1 MPVNKISFTDLVR
14 IEQLRN
20 IETHHGKEL
29 TYAGVNDMGGHGHA
43 DFEYGT
49 FIQRLKIRT
58 QRLIK
63 DNELS
68 QILSRPQKVFH
79 RATQL
84 TVVIAAILG
93 MLAAGHAVGESATLN
108 IYWLLVVLLGF
119 NLLSILLWI
128 AGITFNL
135 HGLSTGVAAYLA
147 SWLPYRQKENNT
159 ISSHAT
165 RSWCESCLTGS
176 TGKWRISVLT
186 HQFWLTYLTAGLIM
200 LVLLMIARQYN
211 FIWGTTLLSESSIPE
226 FTQFLARPI
235 EYLGLMAPD
244 SNQIAAS
251 RIGLAEQDTETRSAW
266 ARFVLGAILLYGI
279 LPRAMLLGI
288 SVLMRKLAERNFK
301 LDLYL
306 PYYIEL
312 RQHLMT
318 PETTGRVIDADPHA
332 GTKQTQVAPDIVANA
347 IPANAQ
353 AIGIELDDQTVW
365 PDSIVCH
372 GNVIDQQ
379 SHADAIKT
387 VKNINGPLLIGVAA
401 HRLPDRGVQRTIRE
415 IIENTAKEPW
425 LVLLYKPSAAP
436 VTDTRKIAW
445 FRLAEV
451 CGIPAEHV
459 ITQQP
464 S

>member
-1 MPVNKISFTDLVR
+1 MPVKKHTFTDLVR

-20 IETHHGKEL
+20 IETHHAKAL
-29 TYAGVNDMGGHGHA
+29 TYTGADDMGGHGHA
-43 DFEYGT
+43 DFEYAT
-49 FIQRLKIRT
+49 FIQRLKIRA

-63 DNELS
+63 NNTLEEP
-68 QILSRPQKVFH
+68 LSRPQKLFT
-79 RATQL
+79 RAIQL
-84 TVVIAAILG
+84 TIVIAAILG

-119 NLLSILLWI
+119 NLLSMLLWV
-128 AGITFNL
+128 AGITLNL

-159 ISSHAT
+159 LASRAT
-165 RSWCESCLTGS
+165 SAWCESCLTGS
-176 TGKWRISVLT
+176 VGKWRISVLT
-186 HQFWLTYLTAGLIM
+186 HQFWLTYLTAGLVI
-200 LVLLMIARQYN
+200 LILLMVARQYN
-211 FIWGTTLLSESSIPE
+211 FIWGTTLLSESSIPM
-226 FTQFLARPI
+226 FTQFMAKPM

-251 RIGLAEQDTETRSAW
+251 RIGLSVQDTETRSAW

-279 LPRAMLLGI
+279 FPRAILLAI
-288 SVLMRKLAERNFK
+288 SMLMRKLAEKSLK

-312 RQHLMT
+312 RQRLMSPDIT
-318 PETTGRVIDADPHA
+318 ARVIDADPHA
-332 GTKQTQVAPDIVANA
+332 GVKQTQVAPKMGVNT

-353 AIGIELDDQTVW
+353 AIGIELDDQTIW
-365 PDSIVCH
+365 PDSVTCH
-372 GNVIDQQ
+372 GNVIDRI
-379 SHADAIKT
+379 SHAAAIKT
-387 VKNINGPLLIGVAA
+387 VKNISGPLLIGVAA

-415 IIENTAKEPW
+415 LIESTAKEPW
-425 LVLLYKPSAAP
+425 LVLLYKPSATP
-436 VTDTRKIAW
+436 VSDTRKIAW

-459 ITQQP
+459 ITQ
-464 S
+464 

>member
-1 MPVNKISFTDLVR
+1 MPVKKYSFTDLVR

-20 IETHHGKEL
+20 IEAHHGKEL
-29 TYAGVNDMGGHGHA
+29 TYAGANDMSGHGHA
-43 DFEYGT
+43 DFEYAT
-49 FIQRLKIRT
+49 FIQRLKIRA

-63 DNELS
+63 ENALAEAL
-68 QILSRPQKVFH
+68 LHPQKLFT
-79 RATQL
+79 RASQL
-84 TVVIAAILG
+84 SIVIAAILG

-119 NLLSILLWI
+119 NLLSILLWL

-135 HGLSTGVAAYLA
+135 QGLSTGIAAYLA
-147 SWLPYRQKENNT
+147 SWLPYRQKENKT
-159 ISSHAT
+159 ISSRAT
-165 RSWCESCLTGS
+165 SAWCESCLTGS
-176 TGKWRISVLT
+176 IGKWRISVLT
-186 HQFWLTYLTAGLIM
+186 HQFWLTYLTAGLVI
-200 LVLLMIARQYN
+200 LILLMIARQYN
-211 FIWGTTLLSESSIPE
+211 FIWGTTLLSESSIPA
-226 FTQFLARPI
+226 FTQFMAKPM

-251 RIGLAEQDTETRSAW
+251 RIGIRVQDTETRSAW

-279 LPRAMLLGI
+279 LPRAILLVI
-288 SVLMRKLAERNFK
+288 STLMRKLAERNFK

-312 RQHLMT
+312 RQRLMT
-318 PETTGRVIDADPHA
+318 SEIAGRVIDADPHA
-332 GTKQTQVAPDIVANA
+332 GVKQTQVAPEMVDNA

-353 AIGIELDDQTVW
+353 AIGIELDNQTIW
-365 PDSIVCH
+365 PDSVTCH
-372 GNVIDQQ
+372 GNIINQL
-379 SHADAIKT
+379 SHAKAIKT

-415 IIENTAKEPW
+415 LIGNTAKEPW

-445 FRLAEV
+445 FRLAEA

-459 ITQQP
+459 ITQ
-464 S
+464 

>member
-1 MPVNKISFTDLVR
+1 MPVNKYSFTDLVR

-29 TYAGVNDMGGHGHA
+29 TYAGVNDMSGHGHA
-43 DFEYGT
+43 DFEYAT
-49 FIQRLKIRT
+49 FIRRLKIRA

-63 DNELS
+63 ENALAEPLS
-68 QILSRPQKVFH
+68 HPQKLFT
-79 RATQL
+79 RASQL
-84 TVVIAAILG
+84 SIVIAAILG

-119 NLLSILLWI
+119 NLLSILLWLV
-128 AGITFNL
+128 GITFNL
-135 HGLSTGVAAYLA
+135 QGLSTGIAAYLA
-147 SWLPYRQKENNT
+147 SWLPYRQKENKT
-159 ISSHAT
+159 ISSRAT
-165 RSWCESCLTGS
+165 GAWCESCLTGS
-176 TGKWRISVLT
+176 IGKWRISVLT
-186 HQFWLTYLTAGLIM
+186 HQFWLTYLTAGLVILM
-200 LVLLMIARQYN
+200 LLMIARQYN
-211 FIWGTTLLSESSIPE
+211 FIWGTTLLSESSIPA
-226 FTQFLARPI
+226 FTQFMAKPM

-251 RIGLAEQDTETRSAW
+251 RIGFRVQDTETRSAW

-279 LPRAMLLGI
+279 LPRAILLAI
-288 SVLMRKLAERNFK
+288 STLMRKLAERNFK

-312 RQHLMT
+312 RQRLMT
-318 PETTGRVIDADPHA
+318 SEIAGRVIDADPHA
-332 GTKQTQVAPDIVANA
+332 GVKQTQVAPEMVANA

-353 AIGIELDDQTVW
+353 AIGIELDNQTIW
-365 PDSIVCH
+365 PDSVTCH
-372 GNVIDQQ
+372 GNIIDQL
-379 SHADAIKT
+379 SHAKAIKT

-415 IIENTAKEPW
+415 LIENTAKEPW

-445 FRLAEV
+445 FRLAEA

-459 ITQQP
+459 ITQ
-464 S
+464 

>member
-1 MPVNKISFTDLVR
+1 MSVNKYSFTDLVR

-20 IETHHGKEL
+20 IETHHGKEI
-29 TYAGVNDMGGHGHA
+29 TYAGVDDMSGHGHA
-43 DFEYGT
+43 DFAYAT
-49 FIQRLKIRT
+49 FIQRLKIRA

-63 DNELS
+63 ENALAEAL
-68 QILSRPQKVFH
+68 LHPQKLFT
-79 RATQL
+79 RASQL
-84 TVVIAAILG
+84 TIVIAAILG
-93 MLAAGHAVGESATLN
+93 MLAASHAVSESATLN

-119 NLLSILLWI
+119 NLLSILLWL

-135 HGLSTGVAAYLA
+135 QGLSTGIAAYLA
-147 SWLPYRQKENNT
+147 SWLPYRQKENKT
-159 ISSHAT
+159 ISSRAT
-165 RSWCESCLTGS
+165 GAWCESCLTGS
-176 TGKWRISVLT
+176 IGKWRISVLT
-186 HQFWLTYLTAGLIM
+186 HQFWLTYLTAGLII
-200 LVLLMIARQYN
+200 LILLMIARQYN
-211 FIWGTTLLSESSIPE
+211 FIWGTTLLSESSIPA
-226 FTQFLARPI
+226 FTQFMAKPM

-251 RIGLAEQDTETRSAW
+251 RIGLRVQDTETRSAW

-279 LPRAMLLGI
+279 LPRVILLAI
-288 SVLMRKLAERNFK
+288 SALMRKLAERNFK

-312 RQHLMT
+312 RQRLMT
-318 PETTGRVIDADPHA
+318 SETAGRVIDADPHA
-332 GTKQTQVAPDIVANA
+332 GIKQTQVAPEMVANA

-353 AIGIELDDQTVW
+353 AIGIELDDQTIW
-365 PDSIVCH
+365 PDSVTCH
-372 GNVIDQQ
+372 GNVIDQI

-415 IIENTAKEPW
+415 LIENTAKEPW
-425 LVLLYKPSAAP
+425 LVLLYKPSATP

-459 ITQQP
+459 ITQ
-464 S
+464 

>member
-1 MPVNKISFTDLVR
+1 MPVNKYSFTDLVR
-14 IEQLRN
+14 SEQLRN

-29 TYAGVNDMGGHGHA
+29 IYAGVNDMSGHGHA
-43 DFEYGT
+43 DFKYAT
-49 FIQRLKIRT
+49 FIQRLKIRA

-63 DNELS
+63 ENALAEAL
-68 QILSRPQKVFH
+68 LHPQKLFT
-79 RATQL
+79 RASQL
-84 TVVIAAILG
+84 TIVIAVILG

-119 NLLSILLWI
+119 NLLSILLWL
-128 AGITFNL
+128 AGITLNL
-135 HGLSTGVAAYLA
+135 QGLSTGIAAYLA
-147 SWLPYRQKENNT
+147 SWLPYRQKENKT
-159 ISSHAT
+159 ISSRAT
-165 RSWCESCLTGS
+165 GAWCETCLTGS
-176 TGKWRISVLT
+176 IGKWRISVLT
-186 HQFWLTYLTAGLIM
+186 HQFWLTYLTAGLII
-200 LVLLMIARQYN
+200 LILLMIARQYN

-226 FTQFLARPI
+226 FTQFMAKPM

-251 RIGLAEQDTETRSAW
+251 RIGFRVQDTETRSAW

-279 LPRAMLLGI
+279 LPRIILLAI
-288 SVLMRKLAERNFK
+288 STLMRKLAERNFK

-312 RQHLMT
+312 RQRLMT
-318 PETTGRVIDADPHA
+318 SETAGRVIDADPHA
-332 GTKQTQVAPDIVANA
+332 GSKQTQVAPEMVANA

-353 AIGIELDDQTVW
+353 AIGIELDDQTIW
-365 PDSIVCH
+365 PDSVACH
-372 GNVIDQQ
+372 GNVIDQI

-387 VKNINGPLLIGVAA
+387 VKNISGPLLIGVAA

-415 IIENTAKEPW
+415 LIKNSAKEPW

-459 ITQQP
+459 ITQ
-464 S
+464 